1 MDQRASA
8 VNRIDCRAS
17 LRDLKR
23 GGPVLGPLRVPFREA
38 KKLRYALSPPARTPG
53 HYE

>member
-1 MDQRASA
+1 MLQQALA

-23 GGPVLGPLRVPFREA
+23 GEPTFGPLRAPLRKA
-38 KKLRYALSPPARTPG
+38 KKLR
-53 HYE
+53 